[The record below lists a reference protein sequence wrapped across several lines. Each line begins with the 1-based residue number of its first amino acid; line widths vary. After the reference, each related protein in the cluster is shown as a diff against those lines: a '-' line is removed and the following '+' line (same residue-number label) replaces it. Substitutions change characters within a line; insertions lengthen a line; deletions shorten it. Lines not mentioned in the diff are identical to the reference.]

1 MLPTM
6 APNSFYEKERI
17 NEITKEYLRISY
29 KREKQ
34 QKIFVDFLFFLLYSM
49 FI

>member
-1 MLPTM
+1 MRPTM
-6 APNSFYEKERI
+6 AVSILYEKQRI

-34 QKIFVDFLFFLLYSM
+34 LKIFVDFLFFLL
-49 FI
+49 